1 MAITTF
7 ANDIS
12 AVAMGIV
19 KAIYQIAYGSNP
31 DKTFEQSV
39 QFWGL

>member
-1 MAITTF
+1 MT
-7 ANDIS
+7 DLSHVS

-19 KAIYQIAYGSNP
+19 KAYYQATADSDP
-31 DKTFEQSV
+31 DKTFNRNI